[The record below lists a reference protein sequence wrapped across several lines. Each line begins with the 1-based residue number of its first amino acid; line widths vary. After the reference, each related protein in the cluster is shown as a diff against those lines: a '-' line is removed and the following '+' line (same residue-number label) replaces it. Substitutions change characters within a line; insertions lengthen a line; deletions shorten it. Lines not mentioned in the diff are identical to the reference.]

1 MFRRKGRENMIFLLS
16 LAFADAPE
24 YTYLETG
31 EPAPFAGRLFNDE
44 ASQLI
49 ADQIQDTT
57 DKCLI
62 ELDYQV
68 GIALAEKE
76 EQIRKLKS
84 QHKYEKDALA
94 FKIESQQERIEE
106 LEKLK
111 TPPKKK
117 FWFSFGLI
125 TGVGIT
131 IAIAQAVN

>member
-1 MFRRKGRENMIFLLS
+1 MLLLTS

-49 ADQIQDTT
+49 ADKIQDAT

-68 GIALAEKE
+68 GLALAEKE

-84 QHKYEKDALA
+84 QHKYEKQTLVS
-94 FKIESQQERIEE
+94 KIESQQERIEE

-111 TPPKKK
+111 TPSKKK

>member
-1 MFRRKGRENMIFLLS
+1 MILLLS
-16 LAFADAPE
+16 LAFADTPE

-49 ADQIQDTT
+49 ADKIQDAT

-68 GIALAEKE
+68 GLALAEKE

-84 QHKYEKDALA
+84 QHKLDRGTLEAEVQAL
-94 FKIESQQERIEE
+94 EERIKG
-106 LEKLK
+106 LEKIK

-131 IAIAQAVN
+131 IAIAQGVN

>member
-1 MFRRKGRENMIFLLS
+1 MILLLS

-49 ADQIQDTT
+49 ADQIQDAT

-68 GIALAEKE
+68 GITLAEKE

-84 QHKYEKDALA
+84 GHKYKVATLNS
-94 FKIESQQERIEE
+94 KIEAQQNRIEE

-117 FWFSFGLI
+117 LWFSFGLI

>member
-1 MFRRKGRENMIFLLS
+1 MILLLS
-16 LAFADAPE
+16 LAFANAPE

-49 ADQIQDTT
+49 ADQIQDAT

-68 GIALAEKE
+68 GLALAEKE

-84 QHKYEKDALA
+84 QHKLDK
-94 FKIESQQERIEE
+94 ESLEVKVKTLETRIEN
-106 LEKLK
+106 LEEIK

>member
-1 MFRRKGRENMIFLLS
+1 MIFLLS
-16 LAFADAPE
+16 LAFASVPE

-31 EPAPFAGRLFNDE
+31 EPAPFAGRLFNDT

-49 ADQIQDTT
+49 ADKIQDAT

-84 QHKYEKDALA
+84 KHKYEKDALA
-94 FKIESQQERIEE
+94 FKIQSQQERIEE